1 MTSVSVAVEPPSL
14 AVMDTAFVDAGC
26 AGKETRHAPSA
37 RACAEASATVSVSA
51 LTTETVTL
59 APGAAQPQTEAAC
72 EGGGGSSAGYYIL
85 SSRLQLP
92 KKGNARGAIRLWP
105 HVGRALKDHAVA
117 VDVGKGKRLAIG
129 HGCGKC
135 EHERA
140 EHGEGGGAQR
150 R

>member
-72 EGGGGSSAGYYIL
+72 EGGGGGGGVVG
-85 SSRLQLP
+85 RLLYTKFPITAAEEGKCARCHQVV
-92 KKGNARGAIRLWP
+92 ASRGA
-105 HVGRALKDHAVA
+105 RAE
-117 VDVGKGKRLAIG
+117 GPCCCRRRGKR
-129 HGCGKC
+129 
-135 EHERA
+135 
-140 EHGEGGGAQR
+140 
-150 R
+150 